1 MEEII
6 SSASIT
12 TDCLCSA
19 VDDDGEGLLDE
30 KGNEIP
36 ADDCREG
43 ECWHWQADDLDSYLQ
58 DWLADND
65 ADKETDVY
73 ISCDSQ
79 RWTHTGFRALIK
91 AEKILSALSLNG
103 DFRLEFRIDKFGQL
117 SATRYSHDENTGTA
131 PFFIRV
137 ATDEDRQAFE

>member
-6 SSASIT
+6 SRASIT
-12 TDCLCSA
+12 TDCTCQA
-19 VDDDGEGLLDE
+19 VDENGDYIEDAQ
-30 KGNEIP
+30 GNPLPSE
-36 ADDCREG
+36 ACTH
-43 ECWHWQADDLDSYLQ
+43 ECWDWQADDLDSYLQ

-73 ISCDSQ
+73 ISCHSQ
-79 RWTHTGFRALIK
+79 RWTRTGFRALIK

-117 SATRYSHDENTGTA
+117 SATRYSHDENAGTA